1 MRQGDI
7 VFLQGKSLISKA
19 VRFFDKGTFSHV
31 AIAMSETHILE
42 ADFDTRVSI
51 VPLDKKQYNI
61 IEVIDL
67 GLNQEERS
75 RVVDMGTKVIG
86 KKYDYMQIIWY
97 ILDKLLGLKGKNRL
111 NNPNNYI
118 CSELVFVVLEEAGI
132 LEELTLKSGSRG
144 IDMTPN
150 QLYDFIKYI
159 SSKQLSKAKN
169 RQSHS
174 VR

>member
-1 MRQGDI
+1 MKQGDI
-7 VFLQGKSLISKA
+7 VFLQGKSFISKA

-31 AIAMSETHILE
+31 AIAMSGTHILE

-51 VPLDKKQYNI
+51 VPFDKNEFNI

-67 GLNQEERS
+67 GLNKEERS
-75 RVVDMGTKVIG
+75 RVVAMGSKMVG

-97 ILDKLLGLKGKNRL
+97 MISKLLRLKGKNRF
-111 NNPNNYI
+111 NNPNSYI
-118 CSELVFVVLEEAGI
+118 CSELVFAVLEEAGI
-132 LEELTLKSGSRG
+132 LKELCIKDGSRG

-159 SSKQLSKAKN
+159 SSK
-169 RQSHS
+169 
-174 VR
+174 

>member
-1 MRQGDI
+1 LKQGDV
-7 VFLQGKSLISKA
+7 VFLQGKSFISKA

-31 AIAMSETHILE
+31 AIAMSNTHILE

-51 VPLDKKQYNI
+51 VPFDREQYNI

-67 GLNQEERS
+67 ELNKEERS
-75 RVVDMGTKVIG
+75 RVVDIGTKMVG

-97 ILDKLLGLKGKNRL
+97 MISKLLRLKGKNKF

-118 CSELVFVVLEEAGI
+118 CSELVFVVLEEAG
-132 LEELTLKSGSRG
+132 TLKELSLRGGTRG

-150 QLYDFIKYI
+150 QLYDFIKYVKKFKENN
-159 SSKQLSKAKN
+159 S
-169 RQSHS
+169 QSHS
-174 VR
+174 I

>member
-1 MRQGDI
+1 MKQGDV
-7 VFLQGKSLISKA
+7 VFLQGKSFISKA

-31 AIAMSETHILE
+31 AIAMSGTHILE

-51 VPLDKKQYNI
+51 VPFDKNEFNV

-67 GLNQEERS
+67 GLNKEERS
-75 RVVDMGTKVIG
+75 RVVAMGTKMVG

-97 ILDKLLGLKGKNRL
+97 IISKMLRLKGKNKF

-118 CSELVFVVLEEAGI
+118 CSELVFAVLNEAGVLEELCVKG
-132 LEELTLKSGSRG
+132 GSRG
-144 IDMTPN
+144 VDMTPN

-159 SSKQLSKAKN
+159 SFK
-169 RQSHS
+169 
-174 VR
+174 